1 MVVRIKPAVGD
12 IGRRVEQQL
21 ILDRYRP
28 LAELGEGGYGVVVLA
43 WDTRMQRRVAIK
55 RLPLPLD
62 ASGEVLRHPPGLAE
76 ARTAA
81 MLNHPAIVTVY
92 DFATDSDEAF
102 LIMEFVDGCSL
113 DALLDR
119 LRGPLD
125 ADETAALIGAVA
137 AALEFAHAN
146 GVLHLDIKPG
156 NVLIARDGRI
166 KVADFGMA
174 ALSSATGHGSGNG
187 GTLGYMPIEQLD
199 GLSVDESTDEW
210 ALAVLAYEC
219 LTGTNPFVADSVQQ
233 ARVRLQTLDPAPP
246 SASKPHLGAA
256 VDDVL
261 LAALGPYPDDRY
273 PGVTAFADALLP
285 HLGDPE
291 AGLDSLAELAE
302 AHSDID
308 SESAENPDWERIGL
322 WDRLQG
328 RLGFGILRGVAA
340 VESAWLTWAGLSS
353 LGIEPFPL
361 VMAACAAGV
370 AGGFAPTLGTG
381 LGLIAF
387 TIGLYAQHL
396 WLVATAFGVG
406 AVAWWWFVARKSAGA
421 AVLPLSAPLLAAA
434 RVPYAMPLLAGFVL
448 PPLQAASA
456 ALVGGT
462 LVVLAACASGS
473 GVPYAVVDP
482 LLFVDPQRIL
492 LAGSLT
498 REAFSQP
505 ATWIVLAGWPLSA
518 VVMSLLARR
527 ASRLFALLG
536 TVLGGAVLYGT
547 QVLAGQA
554 AHDWGNGA
562 VWSGTSFLISLVAS
576 LILVGFV
583 AALGAPLRAEEEGV
597 AGEYDHYSEDDEAWE
612 EAED

>member
-1 MVVRIKPAVGD
+1 
-12 IGRRVEQQL
+12 VEQQL

-62 ASGEVLRHPPGLAE
+62 ARGEVLRNPPGLAE

-92 DFATDSDEAF
+92 DFATDSNEAF

-113 DALLDR
+113 DVLLDH

-125 ADETAALIGAVA
+125 TDETAALIGAVA
-137 AALEFAHAN
+137 DALEFAHGN
-146 GVLHLDIKPG
+146 GVLHLDVKPG

-166 KVADFGMA
+166 RVADFGMA

-187 GTLGYMPIEQLD
+187 GTLGYMPLEQLD
-199 GLSVDESTDEW
+199 GVRVSEASDEW

-219 LTGTNPFVADSVQQ
+219 LTGTNPFLARSVED
-233 ARVRLQTLDPAPP
+233 ARMRLQTLDPPPP
-246 SASKPHLGAA
+246 SSFRPHLGSA
-256 VDDVL
+256 VDDIL
-261 LAALGPYPDDRY
+261 LAGLGPYPDDRY
-273 PGVTAFADALLP
+273 PSVAVFADALLP
-285 HLGDPE
+285 RLGDP
-291 AGLDSLAELAE
+291 AIGLDSLGELAE
-302 AHSDID
+302 AYSDID
-308 SESAENPDWERIGL
+308 PETAENPDWDRIGL

-328 RLGFGILRGVAA
+328 RLGFGLLRGVAG
-340 VESAWLTWAGLSS
+340 VESAWLTWAGLSAV
-353 LGIEPFPL
+353 GIEPLPL
-361 VMAACAAGV
+361 MAAVGAAAV
-370 AGGFAPTLGTG
+370 AGGFAPPLGTG

-387 TIGLYAQHL
+387 TVGLFALRL

-421 AVLPLSAPLLAAA
+421 AVLPLSSPLLAAA
-434 RVPYAMPLLAGFVL
+434 RVPYAMPLLGGFVL
-448 PPLQAASA
+448 PPLEAAAA

-462 LVVLAACASGS
+462 LVLLAACASGS
-473 GVPYAVVDP
+473 PVPYAVVDP
-482 LLFVDPQRIL
+482 LLFADPQRIL
-492 LAGSLT
+492 LAGAVT
-498 REAFSQP
+498 RSAFSQP
-505 ATWIVLAGWPLSA
+505 ATWIALAGWPLSA
-518 VVMSLLARR
+518 VVMSVLARR
-527 ASRLFALLG
+527 ASRIAALLG
-536 TVLGGAVLYGT
+536 TALGGGVLYGT

-562 VWSGTSFLISLVAS
+562 VWADTAFLISLAAS

-597 AGEYDHYSEDDEAWE
+597 AGEYDHYSEDDEEWE
-612 EAED
+612 EAHT